1 MLKIKDLSVN
11 YGNFEALRKISLEV
25 EKGEV
30 VALLGSNG
38 AGKTTLINT
47 ISGIVQ
53 PKSGDIEFDG
63 QSILKVPA

>member
-53 PKSGDIEFDG
+53 PKSGDIG
-63 QSILKVPA
+63 V

>member
-47 ISGIVQ
+47 ISGHCAAQVRRHR
-53 PKSGDIEFDG
+53 
-63 QSILKVPA
+63 V